1 MAIIITYP
9 IATPT
14 DSSLLLGSIHD
25 AEIGT
30 SATKNFSVSALVTY
44 TMGNGFK
51 NLPIYTN
58 NAAAII
64 GGLTAGEIYRTPT
77 GVLMVTY

>member
-9 IATPT
+9 TATPT
-14 DSSLLLGSIHD
+14 GGSLLLGSVYD
-25 AEIGT
+25 AELGT

-51 NLPIYTN
+51 GLDTYPN
-58 NAAAII
+58 NAAALAD
-64 GGLTAGEIYRTPT
+64 GLVAGDVYRTSV

>member
-9 IATPT
+9 TATPT
-14 DSSLLLGSIHD
+14 GGSLLLGSVYD
-25 AEIGT
+25 PELGT

-51 NLPIYTN
+51 GLGTYPN
-58 NAAAII
+58 NAAALAD
-64 GGLTAGEIYRTPT
+64 GLVVGDVYRTSV

>member
-9 IATPT
+9 TATPT
-14 DSSLLLGSIHD
+14 GNSLLLGSVHD
-25 AEIGT
+25 PETGT
-30 SATKNFSVSALVTY
+30 SATKNFSVSSLVTY

-51 NLPIYTN
+51 GLGTYPN
-58 NAAAII
+58 NAAALAD
-64 GGLTAGEIYRTPT
+64 GLVAGDVYRTSV